1 MGGQLTKEQARLPFG
16 YVSVKSDRRHRISGL
31 NQSTIRTNV
40 HSSPDNSD
48 SLFNELFELNTHLQS
63 VSNSLTLATS
73 TGETSSINTAVTDGI
88 SPETAMEID
97 NKPEDETPWNYP
109 HDHDDNGSCCQG
121 MIGIPEEFN
130 PNSNL
135 NKIMF
140 SELPSLK
147 NIGLC
152 QYGLVK
158 LSPNICFL
166 FVTTCLQICCNELT
180 EIPAE
185 IGYMK
190 NLQTLDVSKN
200 RLECIPDTI
209 GFLHKLSE
217 LKLSENQLT
226 SIPSSIGSLKKLSI
240 LFLDNNKITELPPE
254 IGQIKTL
261 VNLDVRENPITV
273 LPAELGRLQY
283 LRKLRTDGCPL
294 TTEFVHQLT
303 HSPPTLMEL
312 AARTIVRLQ
321 VPILED
327 TTDHIKD
334 YLASAKKC
342 SFCGGPYFENY
353 VKRGK
358 IIDKNDHH
366 IPLEYRL
373 CCPHWN
379 TEQERVSLL
388 FCALP
393 DTAPSPEP
401 YKHQRHQ
408 VANEKPYDGNA
419 SVVSVSSSTHE
430 KVQRR
435 PSTRRSMTIPLSSL
449 TRSPSLPSLPRS
461 ASPRPTTDL
470 QDDVEIKKTNTRG
483 RTTGVTSLWRS
494 RKSNLASAVLGKPA
508 RNNSASRLSS
518 RWRI

>member
-1 MGGQLTKEQARLPFG
+1 EAAETPDPDANNEDALRICRILIWTHHLLSLEKRKNVCKWAEELGIWGYSKPGYPGIIIAEGLHVNVQEYISRLKKLNWQAITVRSEEAETIENASLQNYGEYVKLRLGRDEP
-16 YVSVKSDRRHRISGL
+16 
-31 NQSTIRTNV
+31 
-40 HSSPDNSD
+40 
-48 SLFNELFELNTHLQS
+48 
-63 VSNSLTLATS
+63 
-73 TGETSSINTAVTDGI
+73 GI
-88 SPETAMEID
+88 SEI
-97 NKPEDETPWNYP
+97 E
-109 HDHDDNGSCCQG
+109 S
-121 MIGIPEEFN
+121 M
-130 PNSNL
+130 
-135 NKIMF
+135 
-140 SELPSLK
+140 SEIS
-147 NIGLC
+147 
-152 QYGLVK
+152 
-158 LSPNICFL
+158 SR
-166 FVTTCLQICCNELT
+166 CCNELT

-190 NLQTLDVSKN
+190 NLQTLDVSEN
-200 RLECIPDTI
+200 QLECIPDTI
-209 GFLHKLSE
+209 GFLHKLTD
-217 LKLSENQLT
+217 LKLSKNQLT
-226 SIPSSIGSLKKLSI
+226 TIPSSIGSLKKLGT
-240 LFLDNNKITELPPE
+240 LLLNNNKITELPPE

-261 VNLDVRENPITV
+261 VNLDIRENPITV

-283 LRKLRTDGCPL
+283 LRKLLTDGCPL
-294 TTEFVHQLT
+294 VTEFVHQIT

-342 SFCGGPYFENY
+342 SFCGGPYFESY

-358 IIDKNDHH
+358 IIDKNDNP

-419 SVVSVSSSTHE
+419 SFTH
-430 KVQRR
+430 Q
-435 PSTRRSMTIPLSSL
+435 TTIV
-449 TRSPSLPSLPRS
+449 
-461 ASPRPTTDL
+461 A
-470 QDDVEIKKTNTRG
+470 KF
-483 RTTGVTSLWRS
+483 
-494 RKSNLASAVLGKPA
+494 A
-508 RNNSASRLSS
+508 
-518 RWRI
+518 